1 MQPMANLH
9 LRDVDEVL
17 VRKLHQRARAH
28 GHSAAEEH
36 RQILRDSLLGGA
48 REDIHELAAQL
59 RKRTADSGLPRG
71 PSAEELIRE
80 DRDDPNR

>member
-1 MQPMANLH
+1 MANLH

-36 RQILRDSLLGGA
+36 RQILREALLGGT
-48 REDIHELAAQL
+48 RDDIHELAAML
-59 RKRTADSGLPRG
+59 RGIIAARG
-71 PSAEELIRE
+71 REQTPAEDLIRE
-80 DRDDPNR
+80 DRDNDEPYR